1 MNHICSGSHLTTLNF
16 AAHLRPRLMFC
27 NTMLQP
33 KLGCGSSAKSSGSH
47 FHSLQN
53 NLYINIQNHQR
64 LQDSK
69 IIVDCLCCT
78 CTCAAYNMNQIDY
91 KVSDEDVFTTC
102 TFLPSVRT
110 CMLQPQWTQYVM
122 YNIHVRTKNLQKK
135 NRHTNISLGA
145 PSC

>member
-1 MNHICSGSHLTTLNF
+1 MNHICSGSHLPPPSPSLPTLNF

-102 TFLPSVRT
+102 TFLPLSAPE
-110 CMLQPQWTQYVM
+110 CC
-122 YNIHVRTKNLQKK
+122 NL
-135 NRHTNISLGA
+135 NRHNMLCTMYM
-145 PSC
+145 